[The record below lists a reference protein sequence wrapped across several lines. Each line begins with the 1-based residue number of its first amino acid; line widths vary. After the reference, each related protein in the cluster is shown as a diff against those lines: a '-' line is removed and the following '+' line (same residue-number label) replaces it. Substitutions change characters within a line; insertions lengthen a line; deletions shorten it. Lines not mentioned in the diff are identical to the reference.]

1 MIATTF
7 LLLAQLLEP
16 TASATPST
24 QLGFGAWRLGM
35 SKEEVRAVSEFGPYS
50 EVSSTGGLETRNGLF
65 TGKKTTVSFV
75 FGERGLRIIQVWAY
89 EGQDFDQAL
98 NAFHR
103 VYQHLEGSRGA
114 VQVPGLK
121 VPEHADSQTFGGIL
135 RRALSAV
142 SPDTP
147 FKVQM
152 APVSASPGINVF
164 ASFMKQPQIGYYY
177 VFLYYRIP

>member
-1 MIATTF
+1 MRSRSSGPTRRCLRPA
-7 LLLAQLLEP
+7 ASRLE
-16 TASATPST
+16 TACSREKRRRSPSC
-24 QLGFGAWRLGM
+24 
-35 SKEEVRAVSEFGPYS
+35 SVSE
-50 EVSSTGGLETRNGLF
+50 VCA
-65 TGKKTTVSFV
+65 SF
-75 FGERGLRIIQVWAY
+75 RS
-89 EGQDFDQAL
+89 GQDFDQAL

-114 VQVPGLK
+114 VQGPGLK